1 MTALNGGNARIDPA
15 IQRGFDWLIKT
26 IYEYYDPLHR
36 RVQNDIR
43 RRNEAEQKA
52 QHERQAIVSKI
63 REE

>member
-1 MTALNGGNARIDPA
+1 MNGRNARIDPA

-26 IYEYYDPLHR
+26 IYENYDPLHR

-52 QHERQAIVSKI
+52 QHERHANALKI